1 MKRTLS
7 LFAFL
12 ILSGIFLSG
21 QSITL
26 TEPHAGASWNAGG
39 TYVINWT
46 KTGAMGGNVK
56 IRLRQGATKVLD
68 IVDST
73 PNNGSYSWA
82 IPATLAPG
90 TYTIRIV
97 TLDNAVSDNSAAFN
111 IAAAAPATVPA
122 RRLEVPRDIPP
133 RIGFPALSISNVR
146 VSPIA
151 EGFVITFGYK
161 NSGTGSMPRASA
173 MPEKP
178 DYSVLVDGRVLTR
191 GRLFFPESPAP
202 PGWEVDA
209 FHGGQINYPVPKP
222 DLTFAVGDTLT
233 VKINENRVNGMA
245 SDSRSVNLRE
255 LALGHSYDLH
265 VTSVSANWTDETIY
279 VHVRIDGLLPTDKEI
294 LLINN
299 PYQCQFDA
307 VVKMNPGQRNYV
319 FTQKLGCLR
328 WCRDCV
334 FDLYVWL
341 RTSSKVVAD
350 AHDIDQRNN
359 EYQITLH
366 H

>member
-12 ILSGIFLSG
+12 VLSGTFLSG

-39 TYVINWT
+39 TYLITWT
-46 KTGAMGGNVK
+46 KAGAMGGNVR
-56 IRLRQGATKVLD
+56 IRLRQGATKILD

-82 IPATLAPG
+82 IPTTVAPG

-111 IAAAAPATVPA
+111 IAAAVPATVPA
-122 RRLEVPRDIPP
+122 RRLEIPRDRPP
-133 RIGFPALSISNVR
+133 LLGFPALAISNVR
-146 VSPIA
+146 VNPNPD
-151 EGFVITFGYK
+151 GFVITFGYK
-161 NSGTGSMPRASA
+161 NSGTGALPKGSA

-178 DYSVLVDGRVLTR
+178 DYRVLVDSKVLTQ
-191 GRLFFPESPAP
+191 GRLFIPESPAP
-202 PGWEVDA
+202 PGWEVET
-209 FHGGQINYPVPKP
+209 FHGGEIKYPTTKP
-222 DLTFAVGDTLT
+222 DLAFYVGDTLT
-233 VKINENRVNGMA
+233 VMINENRVNGMA
-245 SDSRSVNLRE
+245 GDSRSVNLRE

-265 VTSVSANWTDETIY
+265 VTSVSANWTDETIN

-299 PYQCQFDA
+299 PTQCQFDA